1 MFRSPQE
8 AEERRKRMKSEM
20 STALYYPSYLERGP
34 DYEAEM
40 RYFSG
45 DTLSPRDSKVK
56 KGNICWCSKNVTCV
70 KIDCTLAN
78 TCIYM

>member
-1 MFRSPQE
+1 MFRHPQE

-45 DTLSPRDSKVK
+45 DTLSPRDSKVIDEITPK
-56 KGNICWCSKNVTCV
+56 THTLGFDLFCHICMLK
-70 KIDCTLAN
+70 
-78 TCIYM
+78 Y